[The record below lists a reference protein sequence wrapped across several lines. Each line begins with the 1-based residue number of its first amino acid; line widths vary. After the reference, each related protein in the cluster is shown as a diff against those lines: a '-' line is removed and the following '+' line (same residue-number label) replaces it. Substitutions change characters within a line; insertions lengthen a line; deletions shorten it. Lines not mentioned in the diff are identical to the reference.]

1 MGQPCLVDERLTLSK
16 ISGVVNAVEITGDRV
31 GPTLF
36 SGPGAGGDP
45 TAVSVVGDILNAARW
60 WQGETVFTAPRVEDP
75 ASSLADAEDFA
86 PRDRLPFYLRFFVED
101 RPGIIARLA
110 HILASHEI
118 NIDSVLQESWSERER
133 LPFVIS
139 VDPTPL
145 VTIEQAVTEMNSLD
159 FVKAPPV
166 LLPILRK

>member
-1 MGQPCLVDERLTLSK
+1 
-16 ISGVVNAVEITGDRV
+16 VEIAGARL

-60 WQGETVFTAPRVEDP
+60 WQGETVFTAPRVDDRT
-75 ASSLADAEDFA
+75 ANQGGDYG
-86 PRDRLPFYLRFFVED
+86 PRDRLPFYLRFLVED

-118 NIDSVLQESWSERER
+118 NIDSVLQESWTERQR

-139 VDPTPL
+139 VDPTL
-145 VTIEQAVTEMNSLD
+145 HATIEMAVAEMNSLD
-159 FVKAPPV
+159 FVLAPPV
-166 LLPILRK
+166 VLPILRN